1 MNKTVFALTALFGIG
16 LSSANLAQAA
26 SSNTSLTIGLGY
38 IPNVQ
43 FAPFYVAETE
53 GFYKAE
59 GLDVTFEHGY
69 TSQLMPLL
77 LSGKLDYVVG
87 DADDVVL
94 ARAAGQK
101 VKYVLAMYQ
110 RSPVTIFSLADK
122 KISKASDLKGKTVG
136 YAGPYGSSYYA
147 LLATLSKNKLTDKD
161 LTTQAIG
168 FTQLESVRSGK
179 VDAAVGFINNEPL
192 VLRRTGVAVN
202 TIDVSAFYP
211 MVGNGMIATDKTLKD
226 TTRVKKV
233 LSATQKGL
241 AFTIKNPQKAFEDSK
256 KYVQNL
262 DAGQLEVLNASIPLM
277 QSATTAKLGLGFS
290 DPIAW
295 SRSVNFLKSSGQAKT
310 TLPSSDFFSN
320 SYLTNGIR

>member
-1 MNKTVFALTALFGIG
+1 MNKTLLSLTALFALG

-26 SSNTSLTIGLGY
+26 NLTIGLGY
-38 IPNVQ
+38 IPNIQ
-43 FAPFYVAETE
+43 FAPFYVAESE

-59 GLDVTFEHGY
+59 GFDVTFEHGY

-77 LSGKLDYVVG
+77 LAGKLDYVVG
-87 DADDVVL
+87 DAEDAVL

-110 RSPVTIFSLADK
+110 RLPVAIFSLADK
-122 KISKASDLKGKTVG
+122 KINKVADLKGKTLG

-161 LTTQAIG
+161 LTLQAIG
-168 FTQLESVRSGK
+168 FTQLESVKSGK

-192 VLRRTGVAVN
+192 VLRRSGVAVN
-202 TIDVSAFYP
+202 TLDVSAFYP
-211 MVGNGMIATDKTLKD
+211 MVGNGMIATEKTLKD
-226 TTRVKKV
+226 AEMVKKV
-233 LSATQKGL
+233 LAATQKGL

-256 KYVQNL
+256 KYVQSL
-262 DAGQLEVLNASIPLM
+262 DTTQLEVLNASIALM
-277 QSATTAKLGLGFS
+277 QSTTTKKMGLGFS
-290 DPIAW
+290 DPVAW
-295 SRSVNFLKSSGQAKT
+295 SRAVNFLKSSGQAKT

-320 SYLTNGIR
+320 NYLTNGIR